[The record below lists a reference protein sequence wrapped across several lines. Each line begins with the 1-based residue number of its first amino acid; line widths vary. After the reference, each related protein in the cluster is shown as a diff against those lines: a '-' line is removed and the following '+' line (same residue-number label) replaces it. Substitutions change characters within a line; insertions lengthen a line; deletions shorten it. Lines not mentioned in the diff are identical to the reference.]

1 MRFEGATYPPPN
13 FNQLLST
20 ALFWLRMAMLLLLIA
35 GPGVLET
42 LGINNPPWIYTWAQ
56 ENKMTAFLIIFFVG
70 GQIENQLLSTG
81 AFEVYLN
88 DVPVWSKLESGR
100 LPSFGEFKSLIEEPQ
115 FSPIV
120 MSS

>member
-56 ENKMTAFLIIFFVG
+56 ENKVWRKNLHVRR
-70 GQIENQLLSTG
+70 LLYSTNG
-81 AFEVYLN
+81 SF
-88 DVPVWSKLESGR
+88 DV
-100 LPSFGEFKSLIEEPQ
+100 
-115 FSPIV
+115 
-120 MSS
+120 

>member
-56 ENKMTAFLIIFFVG
+56 ENKVWRKNYMYAAFAVPLMY
-70 GQIENQLLSTG
+70 EMCMCLL
-81 AFEVYLN
+81 Y
-88 DVPVWSKLESGR
+88 
-100 LPSFGEFKSLIEEPQ
+100 
-115 FSPIV
+115 SPFY
-120 MSS
+120 SDDGLSDHFLCGWPD